1 MSAEGDPKI
10 QFVMARLAELRWS
23 RARLAR
29 ESTVDPNTI
38 SDFLSGKRQ
47 PSLTTL
53 AKIEA
58 ALGLTPGT
66 LAAIGE
72 DPHAGPPAA
81 TDKTTTPT
89 LREATD
95 EELLAELGY
104 RMIQLRRN
112 AETAHHPNP
121 GSDPGPV
128 VAGGVVPLSA
138 KQRRMLE
145 DAQLVDWAADD
156 RGDPRGE

>member
-1 MSAEGDPKI
+1 MAETTTAA
-10 QFVMARLAELRWS
+10 FVAARLAERQWNQSDLV
-23 RARLAR
+23 RA
-29 ESTVDPNTI
+29 SGVDKNTI
-38 SDFLSGKRQ
+38 STFMTGKTRA
-47 PSLTTL
+47 PSRATL

-121 GSDPGPV
+121 GSDPGPL

>member
-1 MSAEGDPKI
+1 MTESAVKLVVGE
-10 QFVMARLAELRWS
+10 MAKRRWS
-23 RARLAR
+23 QARLAR
-29 ESTVDPNTI
+29 EAGVDPATVG
-38 SDFLSGKRQ
+38 DFVNGRRW
-47 PSLTTL
+47 PIVPTL